1 MQRMR
6 KIIASKLAKNKFLT
20 NVENFTF
27 IRKILT
33 CKNCVREKVRGKFN
47 SENSFNIAFRTSY
60 HPVSTSESVG
70 RFLRNYSIQC
80 FPIFRVLQ
88 FPAVRD

>member
-6 KIIASKLAKNKFLT
+6 ETIASKLAKNKFLT

-27 IRKILT
+27 IGKILT

-47 SENSFNIAFRTSY
+47 SENSFNVAFRTSY
-60 HPVSTSESVG
+60 LPVSTSESAG
-70 RFLRNYSIQC
+70 RFLRNYAIQC
-80 FPIFRVLQ
+80 FLRFRVLQ
-88 FPAVRD
+88 FPGVRD